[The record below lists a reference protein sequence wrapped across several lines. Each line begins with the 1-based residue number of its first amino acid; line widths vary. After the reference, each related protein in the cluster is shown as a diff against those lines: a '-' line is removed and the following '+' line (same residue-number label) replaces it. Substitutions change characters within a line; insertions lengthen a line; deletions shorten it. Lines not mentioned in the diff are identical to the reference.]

1 MPVIRK
7 TEDSNLNS
15 ATKRRHLQNTINLQ
29 FRINRLSFNYL
40 FRCSTKFLLYLRY
53 MKLIITGLLL
63 LLIPIVNNA
72 RVGEFETGRAIYND
86 VYAAVKLAETGLTR
100 NIFDLAIKGLKK
112 LDSNGK
118 LQNPNIVTI
127 ADYSQSSNNKRLYV
141 IDLKN
146 KKLLFNT
153 YVAHGRNTGDE
164 YAKSFSNVE
173 GSLKSSLG
181 FYITEHPIIG
191 SHTGFALLI
200 NGVEK
205 GFNDNAIKR
214 AIIIHGADYASENYI
229 RKTGRLG
236 RSWGCPALPTVL
248 NKLIIESIK
257 GGTCLFVYNPDKKY
271 ICSSSLLN

>member
-1 MPVIRK
+1 MRK
-7 TEDSNLNS
+7 IL
-15 ATKRRHLQNTINLQ
+15 I
-29 FRINRLSFNYL
+29 YVL
-40 FRCSTKFLLYLRY
+40 F
-53 MKLIITGLLL
+53 
-63 LLIPIVNNA
+63 LLIPAVNNA
-72 RVGEFETGRAIYND
+72 RVAEIDSGKEFKDDFYSVSNLADSGLSRDAF
-86 VYAAVKLAETGLTR
+86 KLAL
-100 NIFDLAIKGLKK
+100 KGLKK
-112 LDSNGK
+112 LNSNGK

-127 ADYSQSSNNKRLYV
+127 ADYSQSSNKKRLYV

-146 KKLLFNT
+146 RKLLFNT
-153 YVAHGRNTGDE
+153 YVAHGRNTGAE
-164 YAKSFSNVE
+164 FAKSFSNVV
-173 GSLKSSLG
+173 GSFKSSLG

-191 SHTGFALLI
+191 SHTGFSLLI

-229 RKTGRLG
+229 KKNGRLG
-236 RSWGCPALPTVL
+236 RSFGCPALPTGL

>member
-1 MPVIRK
+1 M
-7 TEDSNLNS
+7 
-15 ATKRRHLQNTINLQ
+15 Q
-29 FRINRLSFNYL
+29 
-40 FRCSTKFLLYLRY
+40 RCSNKLLVLLHFFGKDLHHSHIILHYLRF
-53 MKLIITGLLL
+53 MKIIMICLLF
-63 LLIPIVNNA
+63 LLIPAVNNA
-72 RVGEFETGRAIYND
+72 RVGEFNAGKTIFND
-86 VYAAVKLAETGLTR
+86 VYSAVKLAENGLERTV
-100 NIFDLAIKGLKK
+100 FDLALKGLKK

-127 ADYSQSSNNKRLYV
+127 ADYSQSSNKKRLYV

-146 KKLLFNT
+146 RKLLFNT

-164 YAKSFSNVE
+164 FAKSFSNVE

-181 FYITEHPIIG
+181 FYITEHPIMG
-191 SHTGFALLI
+191 SHTGFSLLI
-200 NGVEK
+200 DGVEK

-229 RKTGRLG
+229 KKNGRLG
-236 RSWGCPALPTVL
+236 RSWGCPALPTAL

-271 ICSSSLLN
+271 ICKSSLLN